1 VAVAFVGAH
10 VRDSEDYLAKKA
22 DIRDAAARVASDTLR
37 TAASVEVN
45 NADVP
50 PDSLYLTV
58 TGLSAESGDDGE
70 AGRGNRANGLI
81 TPYRPMTMESLA
93 GKNPVNHVGKLY
105 NLAAAL
111 IADDLVRQID
121 EIEGAE
127 VYLVSQ
133 IGHPIDEPQIIDVRL
148 QPAGNAPIPPLL
160 PRITA
165 IVTANLSQLHSVADD
180 LLNGN
185 LGFDRWP
192 LRLPSDGCTGRDR

>member
-1 VAVAFVGAH
+1 MQ
-10 VRDSEDYLAKKA
+10 DTEDYLAKKA
-22 DIRDAAARVASDTLR
+22 DVCDAAVTVASDILR
-37 TAASVEVN
+37 KTVSVEVN
-45 NADVP
+45 TADVP

-70 AGRGNRANGLI
+70 AGRGNHANGLI

-111 IADDLVRQID
+111 IADDLVQQID
-121 EIEGAE
+121 EIEGAG

-133 IGHPIDEPQIIDVRL
+133 IGHPIDQPQIIDVRL
-148 QPAGNAPIPPLL
+148 RPARDASISGLRL
-160 PRITA
+160 RITS
-165 IVTANLSQLHSVADD
+165 IVAANLSKLDGVADD
-180 LLNGN
+180 LLNGS

-192 LRLPSDGCTGRDR
+192 LRPPSDASMGRNR